1 MQVWKKAFRAPAT
14 FHCRFHY
21 VLPLRST
28 PDSSK
33 RATEKSLKKDP
44 FSQQFILPLILR
56 TYLLRFEL
64 QYSMLGSLVANFY
77 FILSSGLCITV

>member
-1 MQVWKKAFRAPAT
+1 MQVWRKAFRTPAT

-21 VLPLRST
+21 VLPLRIT

-33 RATEKSLKKDP
+33 RAKEKGLKDAY
-44 FSQQFILPLILR
+44 FSQQFILSLILR

-64 QYSMLGSLVANFY
+64 QYSMLNSLVAI
-77 FILSSGLCITV
+77 FILSKI